1 VLLIHGLGSL
11 ADSWW
16 RIGPGLA
23 ALGFDVTAVDQA
35 GHGGRALRGEATP
48 DVLAE
53 AVREIHPEPPD
64 VLIGHSLGTVTALA
78 LQPGWGRTV
87 ILEEPASSLQPD
99 VCVTISESLT
109 ADAVAVRRDRA
120 AIVERVRRENPP
132 WSDEDVHWSVE
143 GMAQMD
149 AAPFARRFAALA
161 RTPPPD
167 GSERIVSAAPDA
179 YVIAA
184 LPESGSVL
192 SRRDRDR
199 LSSRLPA
206 GHLIELEDG
215 HCLHRDAPD
224 AWLAAVASIIG

>member
-1 VLLIHGLGSL
+1 VALKRWPADGPTVLLIHGLGSL

-109 ADAVAVRRDRA
+109 ADAVAVRRDRPA
-120 AIVERVRRENPP
+120 VVERVRRENPP

-149 AAPFARRFAALA
+149 AAPFARRVRRCIASTSICTASQLPRTMRRGRRKFASI
-161 RTPPPD
+161 
-167 GSERIVSAAPDA
+167 GF
-179 YVIAA
+179 
-184 LPESGSVL
+184 
-192 SRRDRDR
+192 SRRTEWRCSPVR
-199 LSSRLPA
+199 
-206 GHLIELEDG
+206 I
-215 HCLHRDAPD
+215 
-224 AWLAAVASIIG
+224 